1 MSGSGSPIQLAVDG
15 RRLAWTVLA
24 AGVAAEVAWFLLDY
38 HVNYGRGSEI
48 GAVRRLFNTAR
59 EDSLSS
65 WFAATQTWM
74 VALTLWLLAA
84 VQRHSRSAWAVAGW
98 MVLAAFFTYMA
109 ADDGAKIHERLG
121 TAFEVTHRDAPA
133 GSWGRT
139 ALDRFPSYRWQ
150 IVLLP
155 VFAALGLFTLGFL
168 CREIVDR
175 PGRAMVV
182 TAVACFALAVA
193 FDFVEGLDPEHP
205 WNLHA
210 WLAERMSLEPGARR
224 RFGQSAFRSVRHF
237 SKSLE
242 ECLEMLATTLL
253 WCVLLR
259 HLARIA
265 PELRIRLAPTGTS

>member
-1 MSGSGSPIQLAVDG
+1 
-15 RRLAWTVLA
+15 
-24 AGVAAEVAWFLLDY
+24 
-38 HVNYGRGSEI
+38 
-48 GAVRRLFNTAR
+48 
-59 EDSLSS
+59 
-65 WFAATQTWM
+65 
-74 VALTLWLLAA
+74 
-84 VQRHSRSAWAVAGW
+84 
-98 MVLAAFFTYMA
+98 
-109 ADDGAKIHERLG
+109 
-121 TAFEVTHRDAPA
+121 
-133 GSWGRT
+133 
-139 ALDRFPSYRWQ
+139 
-150 IVLLP
+150 
-155 VFAALGLFTLGFL
+155 
-168 CREIVDR
+168 
-175 PGRAMVV
+175 MVV
-182 TAVACFALAVA
+182 AAVACFALAVA